1 MSFKEAFTDV
11 GIVPPQKI
19 KWGGIY
25 PVPDNLIIFPEDR
38 LPGARK
44 TPHERRYVLVLQTQE
59 DCDDISRLSVL
70 IAPLGTKKRAKATTE
85 YELPSGM
92 RFPSLVKLGMVQ
104 PVLKVDLTPFRP
116 ETILDKETMKSILTV
131 LLANVGGVERPV
143 S

>member
-1 MSFKEAFTDV
+1 LSLKDAFTDV

-25 PVPDNLIIFPEDR
+25 PVPDNLINFPEDR

-92 RFPSLVKLGMVQ
+92 RFPSLVKLALVQ
-104 PVLKVDLTPFRP
+104 PILKKDLDPFRAEIVLP
-116 ETILDKETMKSILTV
+116 KDIMKDILTV
-131 LLANVGGVERPV
+131 LLANVGGVERIG
-143 S
+143 